1 MFELIVIFIVVI
13 LGIVY
18 DMEFISEIVIIV
30 FFVIRIKSHLNR
42 WKSFIVEK
50 RIDCEVVSKEN

>member
-42 WKSFIVEK
+42 
-50 RIDCEVVSKEN
+50 